1 MADEEKKE
9 GGEHINL
16 KVVTQDG
23 NEIYFKCKQT
33 TPLQKLMHAFCNRQG
48 VTMGSVRF
56 LFDGNRIN
64 ETQTPSQVRARRGQR
79 TRWVRGGG
87 VGAPAQR
94 LCAARTARPRR
105 GGHEPP
111 QACDAVMARQLSDR
125 PSRGGPRRSKPTP
138 HPPVASQL
146 EMEDGD
152 VIDVMVE
159 QQGGFLF

>member
-16 KVVTQDG
+16 KVVMQDG
-23 NEIYFKCKQT
+23 NEIYFKCKET

-64 ETQTPSQVRARRGQR
+64 DMQTP
-79 TRWVRGGG
+79 
-87 VGAPAQR
+87 
-94 LCAARTARPRR
+94 
-105 GGHEPP
+105 
-111 QACDAVMARQLSDR
+111 
-125 PSRGGPRRSKPTP
+125 
-138 HPPVASQL
+138 SQL

-152 VIDVMVE
+152 IIDVMVE
-159 QQGGFLF
+159 QMGD

>member
-64 ETQTPSQVRARRGQR
+64 ETQTPSQVRARRAQR
-79 TRWVRGGG
+79 ASFGSGKRGAGAPRARVPHTRRSRGGG
-87 VGAPAQR
+87 RR
-94 LCAARTARPRR
+94 LEAWVL
-105 GGHEPP
+105 P
-111 QACDAVMARQLSDR
+111 QACARHR
-125 PSRGGPRRSKPTP
+125 GPRGAQPGPAATAVDAPNRRRT
-138 HPPVASQL
+138 HPLA
-146 EMEDGD
+146 
-152 VIDVMVE
+152 
-159 QQGGFLF
+159 FAA

>member
-64 ETQTPSQVRARRGQR
+64 ETQTPSQVRARRAKRASFGSGIGVWGLRACVCR
-79 TRWVRGGG
+79 THGK
-87 VGAPAQR
+87 AE
-94 LCAARTARPRR
+94 AADGWRR
-105 GGHEPP
+105 GLP
-111 QACDAVMARQLSDR
+111 QACDAIVGRVAPSPGQPPR
-125 PSRGGPRRSKPTP
+125 PSTLQSDAAPTR
-138 HPPVASQL
+138 
-146 EMEDGD
+146 
-152 VIDVMVE
+152 
-159 QQGGFLF
+159 

>member
-1 MADEEKKE
+1 MGSLYQAASKGANTEPRSTMGDEEKKE

-48 VTMGSVRF
+48 VSMQSVRF

-64 ETQTPSQVRARRGQR
+64 ETQTPQ
-79 TRWVRGGG
+79 
-87 VGAPAQR
+87 
-94 LCAARTARPRR
+94 
-105 GGHEPP
+105 
-111 QACDAVMARQLSDR
+111 
-125 PSRGGPRRSKPTP
+125 
-138 HPPVASQL
+138 QL

-159 QQGGFLF
+159 QQGGDGARH

>member
-1 MADEEKKE
+1 MGDEEKKE

-48 VTMGSVRF
+48 VSTNSVRF

-64 ETQTPSQVRARRGQR
+64 ETQTP
-79 TRWVRGGG
+79 
-87 VGAPAQR
+87 AQ
-94 LCAARTARPRR
+94 L
-105 GGHEPP
+105 
-111 QACDAVMARQLSDR
+111 D
-125 PSRGGPRRSKPTP
+125 
-138 HPPVASQL
+138 
-146 EMEDGD
+146 MEDGD

-159 QQGGFLF
+159 QQGGAGGF

>member
-64 ETQTPSQVRARRGQR
+64 ETQTPSQVRARRAQR
-79 TRWVRGGG
+79 AWFGSGRGVRACAAHTAKLRRRAAGG
-87 VGAPAQR
+87 VGWPRPA
-94 LCAARTARPRR
+94 T
-105 GGHEPP
+105 
-111 QACDAVMARQLSDR
+111 
-125 PSRGGPRRSKPTP
+125 PSW
-138 HPPVASQL
+138 A
-146 EMEDGD
+146 
-152 VIDVMVE
+152 
-159 QQGGFLF
+159 